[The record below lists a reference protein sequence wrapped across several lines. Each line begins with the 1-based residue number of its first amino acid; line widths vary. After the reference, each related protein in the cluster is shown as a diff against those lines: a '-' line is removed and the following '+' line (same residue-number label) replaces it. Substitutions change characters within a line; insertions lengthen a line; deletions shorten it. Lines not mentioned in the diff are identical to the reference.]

1 MDFTEKVQGD
11 RLLYDG
17 HILRL
22 HQQVVELPNG
32 RLAEREIVEHHGAVA
47 ILALADLDHA
57 YFVRQ
62 WRAPLAHETWE
73 IPAGKIDPLE
83 TDPLKTAQR
92 ELNEEIGQ
100 SAQDW
105 RLLAT
110 FYTSPGF
117 ATEKMSLYQAQGLQA
132 LAEKRPLDPDEFL
145 EVRLFTLAEAQQLL
159 STSQFLDGKTLIA
172 LKYWEQLQAAQ
183 QEKCGEIQDGPK
195 KD

>member
-1 MDFTEKVQGD
+1 MDFTEKVQSD

-22 HQQVVELPNG
+22 HQQVVTLPNG
-32 RLAEREIVEHHGAVA
+32 RPAEREIVEHHGAVA

-57 YFVRQ
+57 YLVRQ

-100 SAQDW
+100 TAIDW
-105 RLLAT
+105 HLLAK

-117 ATEKMSLYQAQGLQA
+117 ATERMYLYQAQQ
-132 LAEKRPLDPDEFL
+132 LAPLAHKRPLDPDEFL

-159 STSQFLDGKTLIA
+159 LDSEFLDGKTLVA
-172 LKYWEQLQAAQ
+172 LQYWQRLHEADHGKA
-183 QEKCGEIQDGPK
+183 
-195 KD
+195 